1 MSRNPRFVV
10 RFAAGISGSYAC
22 GVGCS
27 SMSVISGSGSRDASG
42 RHRHRRG
49 RESGLLPGRRC
60 GAAEMARMNA
70 LVAVELDRMRRHERV
85 ADLRLSAGV
94 LLAPTLV
101 VAEALL
107 AGVGV

>member
-1 MSRNPRFVV
+1 
-10 RFAAGISGSYAC
+10 
-22 GVGCS
+22 
-27 SMSVISGSGSRDASG
+27 
-42 RHRHRRG
+42 
-49 RESGLLPGRRC
+49 
-60 GAAEMARMNA
+60 MNA

-107 AGVGV
+107 AGVGVPASCLDVKWVTALELEGLVALDEHLALKVVASAPLERHRV